1 MSFYYC
7 ESLGARYHVHVLT
20 DLNFFDPAEIP
31 AYTRAGCIWYA
42 LDLYVGAEE
51 IRESVE
57 DNDAALDEE
66 DLDIIAR
73 FETRATELL
82 SL

>member
-1 MSFYYC
+1 VRLSYC
-7 ESLGARYHVHVLT
+7 DSLGARYHVFVLT
-20 DLNFFDPAEIP
+20 DLNFFDPSEIP

-51 IRESVE
+51 IYETAE
-57 DNDAALDEE
+57 AAPLDDE

-73 FETRATELL
+73 FETRAAELL

>member
-42 LDLYVGAEE
+42 LDLY
-51 IRESVE
+51 
-57 DNDAALDEE
+57 EE

-73 FETRATELL
+73 FETRDTELL